1 MGMTALDDADPKR
14 EDIMTML
21 NTFKVIKEQI
31 NVSVIIMVSVLQI
44 FDVVVMDIHVI
55 SIFTVPRIFERYPVT

>member
-31 NVSVIIMVSVLQI
+31 NVSWFLFLQI
-44 FDVVVMDIHVI
+44 SDVVVMDIHVI

>member
-21 NTFKVIKEQI
+21 NTFKVIKDQI

-44 FDVVVMDIHVI
+44 FDVVVMDIYVN